1 MAGDP
6 ALARGGEVPAG
17 TILSVSALNRSVR
30 DLLEHRLPLAWVAG
44 EISNFLQARSG
55 HLYFSLK
62 DSAAQVRCVM
72 FRSRGMLLDWEP
84 RDGMQVEVRA
94 LVTLYEA
101 RGDFQLNVE
110 YMRPAGL
117 GALYEAFLRLRD
129 KLEREGLFDPL
140 TKRPLPAYPRAIG
153 VVTSKAAAALRDVL
167 TTLRRRNPAIPVI
180 VYPTAVQGEAAP
192 AEIVAALVAA
202 GRRAECDVLILCR
215 GGGSIEDLRAF
226 NDERVARAVRAS
238 PIPVVVGVGHETDF
252 TIADFAADVRAP
264 TPTAAAEL
272 ASPPRDELLVR
283 IGILARR
290 LRRCVERDLET
301 RMQALDHLSRRLI
314 HPGRRLE
321 AQGAL
326 VAQLSTRLAQ
336 AVARALDRQGWP
348 CATSLRAAGGTCPR
362 WRCYRCVPDSSA
374 SVSPQRPD
382 GSSPRARRTS
392 MRSHAACRISIRARC
407 SSAATASS
415 AARPAASCGAAP
427 RSRAATGS
435 TSPSPKA
442 LRPRAWNDP
451 SRVFAPRAVRRV
463 AGIAATLAALH
474 RCSTTRL
481 RTRKE
486 RGLIAWVQSF
496 NRWDARSPP
505 ASSSW

>member
-6 ALARGGEVPAG
+6 ALARGRETPAG
-17 TILSVSALNRSVR
+17 AILSVSALNRSVR

-72 FRSRGMLLDWEP
+72 FRSRGMLLDWQP

-94 LVTLYEA
+94 LVTLYEP

-110 YMRPAGL
+110 FMRPAGL

-129 KLEREGLFDPL
+129 SLEREGLFDPAA
-140 TKRPLPAYPRAIG
+140 KRPLPAYPRAIG
-153 VVTSKAAAALRDVL
+153 VVTSRAAAALRDVL
-167 TTLRRRNPAIPVI
+167 TTLRRRNPSIPVV
-180 VYPTAVQGEAAP
+180 VYPTAVQGEGAP
-192 AEIVAALVAA
+192 AEIVAALAAA

-272 ASPPRDELLVR
+272 VSPPRDELLARV
-283 IGILARR
+283 GILVAR
-290 LRRCVERDLET
+290 LRRSVARDLET
-301 RMQALDHLSRRLI
+301 RMQVVDHLSRRLV

-321 AQGAL
+321 AQHAL
-326 VAQLSTRLAQ
+326 VAQLSSRLAQ
-336 AVARALDRQGWP
+336 AVARVLDRQRWTVRDLIERSRRHLP
-348 CATSLRAAGGTCPR
+348 PLDVLALRAGQLGERVAA
-362 WRCYRCVPDSSA
+362 A
-374 SVSPQRPD
+374 SQRQLAE
-382 GSSPRARRTS
+382 R
-392 MRSHAACRISIRARC
+392 
-407 SSAATASS
+407 
-415 AARPAASCGAAP
+415 AARIDAL
-427 RSRAATGS
+427 T
-435 TSPSPKA
+435 PS
-442 LRPRAWNDP
+442 LLHLD
-451 SRVFAPRAVRRV
+451 PRAV
-463 AGIAATLAALH
+463 L
-474 RCSTTRL
+474 
-481 RTRKE
+481 E
-486 RGLIAWVQSF
+486 RGYSIVRDEAGRIVRRSAEVASGDRVDITF
-496 NRWDARSPP
+496 AEGGASARVERSE
-505 ASSSW
+505 

>member
-6 ALARGGEVPAG
+6 ALARESEVPAG

-62 DSAAQVRCVM
+62 DRAAQVRCVM

-129 KLEREGLFDPL
+129 KLESEGLFDPL

-192 AEIVAALVAA
+192 AEIAAALVAA

-283 IGILARR
+283 IGILAGR

-326 VAQLSTRLAQ
+326 VVQLSTRLAQ
-336 AVARALDRQGWP
+336 TVARALDRQGWAVRDLVARSRRHLP
-348 CATSLRAAGGTCPR
+348 PLAMLSLRAGQLGERLAA
-362 WRCYRCVPDSSA
+362 A
-374 SVSPQRPD
+374 SGRQL
-382 GSSPRARRTS
+382 
-392 MRSHAACRISIRARC
+392 
-407 SSAATASS
+407 
-415 AARPAASCGAAP
+415 AARAAHVDALA
-427 RSRAATGS
+427 RSLS
-435 TSPSPKA
+435 H
-442 LRPRAWNDP
+442 LD
-451 SRVFAPRAVRRV
+451 PRAV
-463 AGIAATLAALH
+463 L
-474 RCSTTRL
+474 
-481 RTRKE
+481 E
-486 RGLIAWVQSF
+486 RGYSIVRGETGHIVRRSAEVASGDRVDITF
-496 NRWDARSPP
+496 AEGTASARVERSG
-505 ASSSW
+505 

>member
-6 ALARGGEVPAG
+6 ALARGSEVPAG
-17 TILSVSALNRSVR
+17 AILSVSALNRSVR
-30 DLLEHRLPLAWVAG
+30 DLLEHRVPLTWVAG

-101 RGDFQLNVE
+101 RGEFQLNVE
-110 YMRPAGL
+110 YMRPAGP

-129 KLEREGLFDPL
+129 RLEREGLFDPL
-140 TKRPLPAYPRAIG
+140 AKRPLPAYPRAIG

-167 TTLRRRNPAIPVI
+167 TTLARRNPAIPVI
-180 VYPTAVQGEAAP
+180 VYPAAVQGEGAP
-192 AEIVAALVAA
+192 AEIVAALAAA

-238 PIPVVVGVGHETDF
+238 PVPIVVGVGHETDF

-272 ASPPRDELLVR
+272 ASPPRDELLAR
-283 IGILARR
+283 IGILAGR
-290 LRRCVERDLET
+290 LRRSIDRGLET
-301 RMQALDHLSRRLI
+301 RMQAVDHLSRRLI

-336 AVARALDRQGWP
+336 SVARALDRQAWTVRELIARSRRHLP
-348 CATSLRAAGGTCPR
+348 PLAMLSLRAGQLRERLA
-362 WRCYRCVPDSSA
+362 SA
-374 SVSPQRPD
+374 SGRQLTERT
-382 GSSPRARRTS
+382 ARVDALA
-392 MRSHAACRISIRARC
+392 RSLLH
-407 SSAATASS
+407 
-415 AARPAASCGAAP
+415 
-427 RSRAATGS
+427 
-435 TSPSPKA
+435 
-442 LRPRAWNDP
+442 LD
-451 SRVFAPRAVRRV
+451 PRAV
-463 AGIAATLAALH
+463 L
-474 RCSTTRL
+474 
-481 RTRKE
+481 E
-486 RGLIAWVQSF
+486 RGYSIVRSETGRIVRRSAEVASGDRVDITF
-496 NRWDARSPP
+496 AEGTASARVERSE
-505 ASSSW
+505 

>member
-6 ALARGGEVPAG
+6 ALARGSEVPAG
-17 TILSVSALNRSVR
+17 AILSVSALNRSVR

-72 FRSRGMLLDWEP
+72 FRSRGMLLDWAP

-140 TKRPLPAYPRAIG
+140 AKRPLPAYPRAIG

-192 AEIVAALVAA
+192 AEIVGALAAA

-272 ASPPRDELLVR
+272 ASPSHDELVARLGSLV
-283 IGILARR
+283 AH
-290 LRRCVERDLET
+290 LRRCIERGLEA
-301 RMQALDHLSRRLI
+301 RMQAVDHLSRRLI
-314 HPGRRLE
+314 HPGRRLQ

-326 VAQLSTRLAQ
+326 VVQLSTRLAQ
-336 AVARALDRQGWP
+336 AVARTLDRQDWTVRHLVARSRRHLP
-348 CATSLRAAGGTCPR
+348 PLAMLSLRAAQLGER
-362 WRCYRCVPDSSA
+362 LA
-374 SVSPQRPD
+374 
-382 GSSPRARRTS
+382 
-392 MRSHAACRISIRARC
+392 
-407 SSAATASS
+407 
-415 AARPAASCGAAP
+415 AASERQLAERLARVDALA
-427 RSRAATGS
+427 RSLS
-435 TSPSPKA
+435 H
-442 LRPRAWNDP
+442 LD
-451 SRVFAPRAVRRV
+451 PRAV
-463 AGIAATLAALH
+463 L
-474 RCSTTRL
+474 
-481 RTRKE
+481 E
-486 RGLIAWVQSF
+486 RGYSIVRGETGRIVRRSAEVASGDRVDITF
-496 NRWDARSPP
+496 AEGTASARVERSE
-505 ASSSW
+505 

>member
-17 TILSVSALNRSVR
+17 AILSVSALNRSVR

-101 RGDFQLNVE
+101 RGEFQLNVE
-110 YMRPAGL
+110 FMRPAGL

-140 TKRPLPAYPRAIG
+140 AKRPLPVYPRAIG

-180 VYPTAVQGEAAP
+180 VYPSAVQGEAAP
-192 AEIVAALVAA
+192 AEIVEALAAA

-238 PIPVVVGVGHETDF
+238 SIPVVVGVGHETDF

-272 ASPPRDELLVR
+272 ASPPRDELLAR
-283 IGILARR
+283 IGILVGR
-290 LRRCVERDLET
+290 LRRSVERDLET
-301 RMQALDHLSRRLI
+301 RMQAVDHLSRRLI
-314 HPGRRLE
+314 HPGRRLQ

-326 VAQLSTRLAQ
+326 VVQLSTRLGQ
-336 AVARALDRQGWP
+336 AVARTLDREGWTVRGLIERSRRHLP
-348 CATSLRAAGGTCPR
+348 PLAMLSLRTGQLGERLA
-362 WRCYRCVPDSSA
+362 
-374 SVSPQRPD
+374 
-382 GSSPRARRTS
+382 
-392 MRSHAACRISIRARC
+392 
-407 SSAATASS
+407 
-415 AARPAASCGAAP
+415 AASGRQLAERTARIDALA
-427 RSRAATGS
+427 RSLS
-435 TSPSPKA
+435 H
-442 LRPRAWNDP
+442 LD
-451 SRVFAPRAVRRV
+451 PRAV
-463 AGIAATLAALH
+463 L
-474 RCSTTRL
+474 
-481 RTRKE
+481 E
-486 RGLIAWVQSF
+486 RGYSIVRGETGRIVRRSAEVASGDRVDITF
-496 NRWDARSPP
+496 AEGTASARVERSE
-505 ASSSW
+505 

>member
-6 ALARGGEVPAG
+6 ALARESELPAG
-17 TILSVSALNRSVR
+17 AILSVSALNRSVR

-129 KLEREGLFDPL
+129 RLEREGLFDPL

-192 AEIVAALVAA
+192 AEIVAALAHA

-272 ASPPRDELLVR
+272 ASPPRDELLAR
-283 IGILARR
+283 IGILAGR

-301 RMQALDHLSRRLI
+301 RMQAVDQFSRRLI

-336 AVARALDRQGWP
+336 AVARALDRQGWVVRDLVGRSRRHLP
-348 CATSLRAAGGTCPR
+348 PLAMLSLHAGQLGERLAA
-362 WRCYRCVPDSSA
+362 A
-374 SVSPQRPD
+374 SGRQLVE
-382 GSSPRARRTS
+382 G
-392 MRSHAACRISIRARC
+392 
-407 SSAATASS
+407 
-415 AARPAASCGAAP
+415 AARVDALA
-427 RSRAATGS
+427 RSLS
-435 TSPSPKA
+435 H
-442 LRPRAWNDP
+442 LD
-451 SRVFAPRAVRRV
+451 PRAV
-463 AGIAATLAALH
+463 L
-474 RCSTTRL
+474 
-481 RTRKE
+481 E
-486 RGLIAWVQSF
+486 RGYSIVRGETGRIVRRSAEVASGDRVDITF
-496 NRWDARSPP
+496 AEGTASARVERSG
-505 ASSSW
+505 